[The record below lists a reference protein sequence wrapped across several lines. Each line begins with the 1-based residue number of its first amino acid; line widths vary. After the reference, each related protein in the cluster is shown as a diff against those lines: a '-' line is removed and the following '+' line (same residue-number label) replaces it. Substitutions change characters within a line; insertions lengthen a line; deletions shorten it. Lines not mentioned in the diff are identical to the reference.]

1 MKISIIFISLTPSL
15 FFHDFFYH
23 SLAHDMIYKGNVI
36 TCKGVLMLFCVISY
50 VNKSC
55 KNGTTNVFVYQYS
68 LFTQYMESI
77 K

>member
-1 MKISIIFISLTPSL
+1 
-15 FFHDFFYH
+15 
-23 SLAHDMIYKGNVI
+23 MIYKGNVI
-36 TCKGVLMLFCVISY
+36 TCKGALMLFCVISY